1 VYSSVGPDL
10 PYDNVYPVPPPNQ
23 SNNGQAIDAGED
35 PEASRV
41 VDAASDSLFN
51 KEKQAKAVL
60 KEQRNQNSAAKQMG
74 KSVTIS
80 QTDTGLHIG
89 GVYWTAP
96 ADDNTIPSSPA
107 EINVCIDTLTKAI
120 QNREDCREKSTT
132 GQHRNRWLAGST
144 YYSEDQFKA
153 AARDL
158 VVSHLSIMVIVSLT

>member
-1 VYSSVGPDL
+1 MYSSVEPDL
-10 PYDNVYPVPPPNQ
+10 PYDNGYLIPPPNQ
-23 SNNGQAIDAGED
+23 SENGQVFDGREDA
-35 PEASRV
+35 EASRV

-51 KEKQAKAVL
+51 KDQT
-60 KEQRNQNSAAKQMG
+60 SAAKQMG

-107 EINVCIDTLTKAI
+107 EINTCIDTLTKAI
-120 QNREDCREKSTT
+120 QNRENCREKTTT

-144 YYSEDQFKA
+144 YYTEDQFKA